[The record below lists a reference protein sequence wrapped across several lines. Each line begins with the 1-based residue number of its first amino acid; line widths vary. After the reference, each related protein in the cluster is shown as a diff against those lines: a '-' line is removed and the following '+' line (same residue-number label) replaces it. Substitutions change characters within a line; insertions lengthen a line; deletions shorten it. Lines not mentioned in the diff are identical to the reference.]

1 MGEDYIFVGEDKLF
15 VKNRTCE
22 DYIFGGD
29 YRFREHL
36 SFFRDIELLLI
47 DQILFNCVQLS
58 VPYDICT

>member
-1 MGEDYIFVGEDKLF
+1 MGEDYVFVSEDELF
-15 VKNRTCE
+15 VKNLTCE

-29 YRFREHL
+29 YHFREHL

-58 VPYDICT
+58 VPFDICT

>member
-1 MGEDYIFVGEDKLF
+1 MDEDYVFVGEDELF

-29 YRFREHL
+29 YRFHEHL

-58 VPYDICT
+58 VPFDICT